1 MSAGTTR
8 ILTWTRILFLK
19 PFFFKLGHLTTA
31 QFLDREVQEHYSLTV
46 IALDDGNPALSATQ
60 VLTVTVLDVND
71 ETPVFLKPLY
81 ETAVH
86 ENQDPG
92 EFVVRVEAVD
102 RDAGNLCPFAN
113 NLLVDH
119 SGPIQS

>member
-1 MSAGTTR
+1 M
-8 ILTWTRILFLK
+8 
-19 PFFFKLGHLTTA
+19 
-31 QFLDREVQEHYSLTV
+31 TV

-71 ETPVFLKPLY
+71 ETPVFLKQLY